1 MILVDAGP
9 LVALFDAN
17 DHQHDRCRR
26 ILDELDD
33 ELLTTTPVLGEAFH
47 LLRPGSP
54 GPPKLTDFIR
64 HGGLGVCP
72 LDDQGLGRC
81 FELMMRYADL
91 PMDFADAS
99 IVAAAEQTRSDKV
112 FTLGGRGFA
121 TYRIRRGYHRVPF
134 TIIGDA
140 GLACPRDAR
149 FRQRPAPVRQPAA
162 SDPTG

>member
-17 DHQHDRCRR
+17 DHQHDQCRR
-26 ILDELDD
+26 ILYELDD

-54 GPPKLTDFIR
+54 GPPKLMEFIR
-64 HGGLGVCP
+64 HGGLGVRP
-72 LDDQGLGRC
+72 LDDRGLGRC
-81 FELMMRYADL
+81 FELMVRYADL

-112 FTLGGRGFA
+112 FTLNGRDFA
-121 TYRIRRGYHRVPF
+121 TYRIRRGNQVIPF

-140 GLACPRDAR
+140 GGPGVERECVSVEESVG
-149 FRQRPAPVRQPAA
+149 AP
-162 SDPTG
+162 

>member
-17 DHQHDRCRR
+17 DHQHGHCRR

-33 ELLTTTPVLGEAFH
+33 ELLTTTPVLGEAIH

-54 GPPKLTDFIR
+54 GPPKLMDYIR
-64 HGGLGVCP
+64 HGGLGVRP
-72 LDDQGLGRC
+72 LDDRSLDRC
-81 FELMMRYADL
+81 FDLMMRYADL

-112 FTLGGRGFA
+112 FTLDRRDFN

-134 TIIGDA
+134 TIIGDPGGPQVMRECVSA
-140 GLACPRDAR
+140 EESA
-149 FRQRPAPVRQPAA
+149 PAP
-162 SDPTG
+162 